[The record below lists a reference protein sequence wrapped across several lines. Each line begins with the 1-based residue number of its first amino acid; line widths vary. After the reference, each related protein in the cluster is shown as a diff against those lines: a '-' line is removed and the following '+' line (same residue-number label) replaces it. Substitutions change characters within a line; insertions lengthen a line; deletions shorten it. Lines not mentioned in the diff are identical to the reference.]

1 MTQLKVNIK
10 QIKLIILKDM
20 FLVVWRTLKQGLV
33 NFWRNGW
40 LSLAATSVLMLSLYT
55 IGVFSIITIST
66 NQIIKKVESK
76 IDVSIY
82 FKSDTKEEKILEDKK
97 DLENYQ
103 EIKSVKY
110 ISKDQAL
117 VDFKKNNANEPVIM
131 ESLKEIGDNPLL
143 ASLIVKANNPNQYQ
157 TIVDYVNKSSFKDDI
172 SRINYEKN
180 RDIIDNLNNIINQVK
195 KIGFFV
201 ILIFGLIAIL
211 IIFNTVRIAIYSH
224 RQEIEVMRLVG
235 ASNMF
240 IRLPFIFEGILY
252 GVIASLVAMGLLFIS
267 IKSVAY
273 LGKFSLISQ
282 NLLDV
287 YWENLGLL
295 FGIQIGVGVLLG
307 IISSWIAM
315 RKYLKI

>member
-1 MTQLKVNIK
+1 
-10 QIKLIILKDM
+10 M

-282 NLLDV
+282 NLLGV

>member
-1 MTQLKVNIK
+1 MW
-10 QIKLIILKDM
+10 
-20 FLVVWRTLKQGLV
+20 LVIWRTLKQGLI

-55 IGVFSIITIST
+55 IGVFSVITISAD
-66 NQIIKKVESK
+66 QIIKQVENK
-76 IDVSIY
+76 IDVSVY
-82 FKSDTKEEKILEDKK
+82 FKSDTAEEKILQDQK

-103 EIKSVKY
+103 EIKSVEY
-110 ISKDQAL
+110 ISKNQAL
-117 VDFKKNNANEPVIM
+117 SDFKKNNANEPVILQ
-131 ESLKEIGDNPLL
+131 SLKEIGDNPLL
-143 ASLIVKANNPNQYQ
+143 ASLIIKANNPNQYQ
-157 TIVDYVNKSSFKDDI
+157 SIVDYINRSSFKDDI

-180 RDIIDNLNNIINQVK
+180 KDIIDNLSKIINQVK

-201 ILIFGLIAIL
+201 VFIFGLIAIL

-240 IRLPFIFEGILY
+240 IRLPFIFEGIFY
-252 GVIASLVAMGLLFIS
+252 GILASLIATGLLFIS
-267 IKSVAY
+267 IKSIVFI
-273 LGKFSLISQ
+273 GSLNLVSQ
-282 NLLDV
+282 KLLTIF
-287 YWENLGLL
+287 WGNIGLL
-295 FGIQIGVGVLLG
+295 FGVQIIAGVLLG

>member
-1 MTQLKVNIK
+1 MW
-10 QIKLIILKDM
+10 
-20 FLVVWRTLKQGLV
+20 LVIWRTLKQGLI

-55 IGVFSIITIST
+55 IGVFSVITISAD
-66 NQIIKKVESK
+66 QIIKQVENK
-76 IDVSIY
+76 IDVSVY
-82 FKSDTKEEKILEDKK
+82 FKSDTAEEKILQDQK

-103 EIKSVKY
+103 EIKSVEY

-117 VDFKKNNANEPVIM
+117 SDFKKNNANEPVILQ
-131 ESLKEIGDNPLL
+131 SLKEIGDNPLL
-143 ASLIVKANNPNQYQ
+143 ASLIIKANNPNQYQ
-157 TIVDYVNKSSFKDDI
+157 SIVDYINRASFKDDI

-180 RDIIDNLNNIINQVK
+180 KDIIDNLSKIINQVK

-201 ILIFGLIAIL
+201 VLIFGLIAIL

-240 IRLPFIFEGILY
+240 IRLPFIFEGIFY
-252 GVIASLVAMGLLFIS
+252 GILASLIATGLLFIS
-267 IKSVAY
+267 IKSIVFI
-273 LGKFSLISQ
+273 GSLNLVSQ
-282 NLLDV
+282 KLLTIF
-287 YWENLGLL
+287 WGNIGLL
-295 FGIQIGVGVLLG
+295 FGVQIIAGVLLG